1 MEYIVWLKYFPKIYV
16 SLISLAK
23 VDVTG
28 IGHEL
33 GITCW
38 VWLANCAYAGR
49 ELEVPF
55 VSKCYILLFMDPLVP
70 LVAHKFFKTSSFS
83 TIKLLSLLHLNS

>member
-1 MEYIVWLKYFPKIYV
+1 MEYIVWLKYFPKIYF

-38 VWLANCAYAGR
+38 VWLANCAHAGR

-55 VSKCYILLFMDPLVP
+55 FSKC
-70 LVAHKFFKTSSFS
+70 
-83 TIKLLSLLHLNS
+83 